1 MDLKISSAQLLSAF
15 ECENIEFALFSEIKS
30 NSQLTYKYLIAA
42 KQKGTK
48 LPDCIITADTSPEIN
63 ADGSYSLS
71 VYDSKRVAVN
81 SGIDRLD
88 QFDVFV
94 GRAFGILRKKYKLT
108 SKIETIKISIINEW
122 HLPFTLATS
131 EYALYEEYND
141 NKPKEIIWEYLSDG
155 FRSIDLSYLGLKY
168 FPPEVLRLRDLQLL
182 NLSGNNMESV
192 PPEIC
197 ELDDLENLDLSKN
210 NITKLP
216 SEISRLKRLKSL
228 NLTDNIL
235 FELPS
240 EFCALRNL
248 EYLEI
253 RECLLDELPE
263 DIGKLT
269 KMITLDLKAKFVD
282 TIPESIGKLRNL
294 KKLVIENTSIKKLP
308 DSIGNLKSLEEL
320 YIIDNKL
327 LKALPASMCK
337 LKNLKYL
344 YVYGNA
350 VKTLPDL
357 VNQLPNIKK
366 IYFK

>member
-71 VYDSKRVAVN
+71 VYDSKKVSVN

-94 GRAFGILRKKYKLT
+94 VRTFRILRKKYKLT

-122 HLPFTLATS
+122 HLPFTVATS
-131 EYALYEEYND
+131 EYSVYEEYND
-141 NKPKEIIWEYLSDG
+141 NKLKEIIWEYLSAN
-155 FRSIDLSYLGLKY
+155 FRSIDLSDLGLKH

-197 ELDDLENLDLSKN
+197 ELVDLESLDLSKN
-210 NITKLP
+210 NITELP
-216 SEISRLKRLKSL
+216 LEIRGLNRLKSL
-228 NLTDNIL
+228 NLSDNIL

-253 RECLLDELPE
+253 RDCLLNELPE
-263 DIGKLT
+263 DLGKLT
-269 KMITLDLKAKFVD
+269 KMISLDLKAKFVD
-282 TIPESIGKLRNL
+282 SIPGNIGKLKSL
-294 KKLVIENTSIKKLP
+294 KKLVVENTSIKKLP

-320 YIIDNKL
+320 HIIDNKL
-327 LKALPASMCK
+327 LETFPESIEK
-337 LKNLKYL
+337 LTNLKYL

-350 VKTLPDL
+350 ITALPETAKE
-357 VNQLPNIKK
+357 LPNIKK
-366 IYFK
+366 IYLK